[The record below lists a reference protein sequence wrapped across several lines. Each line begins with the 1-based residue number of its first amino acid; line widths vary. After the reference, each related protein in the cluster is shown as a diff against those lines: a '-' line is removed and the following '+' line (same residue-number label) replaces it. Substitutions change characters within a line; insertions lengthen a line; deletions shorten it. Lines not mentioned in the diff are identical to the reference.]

1 MYLHIGNDNIIKKNE
16 IIGIFNYEKLKE
28 DKIFKKFLEKI
39 ELKEKI
45 KNISEGNEKTIIIVK
60 NEKIKAYITNIS
72 SATLLKRNT
81 LEKI

>member
-1 MYLHIGNDNIIKKNE
+1 MYRI
-16 IIGIFNYEKLKE
+16 
-28 DKIFKKFLEKI
+28 
-39 ELKEKI
+39 EKI